1 LGIKMK
7 KNIINLILATILTG
21 MAFLANAAYKYS
33 DLGTLGGNVSV
44 SRSINNYG
52 QVVGTSF
59 DSGNDKLY
67 AAQWNSG
74 VISSLGSGAGINSQA
89 YSINNVGQVV
99 GYIDGVASL
108 WDNGSVSSLGSL
120 GGNFSIAWDINNVGQ
135 VAGYGTT
142 AGNTSQQALL
152 WNLSPNGNT
161 VTSLGTLGG
170 NYSQA
175 WGVNDLGHVAGFS
188 YNSNNEGRATFWKDG
203 NIINLGT
210 LGGNSSD
217 AQDLNNFGQIV
228 GYASSI
234 NGGNQATL
242 WNFTEAGITTI
253 DLGTA
258 TGITESL
265 GLGINNLGQIVGAA
279 SFQNGFNRHAALW
292 VIEGN
297 SIVAIDLNNFIDE
310 TLANEGWILTQ
321 ANDIN
326 DIGWIVGD
334 AYNVITGQTHGFQ
347 LTPDTN
353 MSPIPEPETYSMML
367 IGIAMLGLMAGRRKN
382 T

>member
-1 LGIKMK
+1 MK
-7 KNIINLILATILTG
+7 KNALNLLVAIALSG
-21 MAFLANAAYKYS
+21 MALLANAGYKYS
-33 DLGTLGGNVSV
+33 ELGTLGGNISV

-120 GGNFSIAWDINNVGQ
+120 GGNFSIAWDVNNVGQ

-142 AGNTSQQALL
+142 FGNTSQQALL

-175 WGVNDLGHVAGFS
+175 WGINDLGHVAGFS

-234 NGGNQATL
+234 NGGYQATL
-242 WNFTEAGITTI
+242 WNFTGSGFTTI
-253 DLGTA
+253 DLGTSI
-258 TGITESL
+258 GMTESL
-265 GLGINNLGQIVGAA
+265 GLGINNHGHVVGAA
-279 SFQNGFNRHAALW
+279 SFENGFGRRATLW
-292 VIEGN
+292 TSENN
-297 SIVAIDLNNFIDE
+297 SFVAIDLNNFIDAD
-310 TLANEGWILTQ
+310 LANEGWILTQ

-326 DIGWIVGD
+326 DNGLIVGE
-334 AYNVITGQTHGFQ
+334 AFNSITGQTHGFQ
-347 LTPDTN
+347 LTPDSFIPTV
-353 MSPIPEPETYSMML
+353 PEPETYLMML
-367 IGIAMLGLMAGRRKN
+367 IGIGILGLTAGRKKKHK
-382 T
+382 